1 MLHGIAKFILNRFQS
16 TIGQHPR
23 IGSRENLYLGAGKSP
38 LRGIVNTVGEILLEK
53 QATLDA
59 RGLMCPMPI
68 VNLAKKL
75 KEMKSGQVLEL
86 LADDVGAKEDVPAWC
101 SRTGNELIGT
111 EEEGKLLKFYIRIK

>member
-1 MLHGIAKFILNRFQS
+1 MH
-16 TIGQHPR
+16 
-23 IGSRENLYLGAGKSP
+23 
-38 LRGIVNTVGEILLEK
+38 GIVNTVGEILLEK

-68 VNLAKKL
+68 VHLAKKV

-101 SRTGNELIGT
+101 SRTGNQLVGT
-111 EEEGKLLKFYIRIK
+111 EEEGKLLKFYIRMK